1 MKSEKAPDPNA
12 VHPVAGYENEIYVK
26 PTVTNPSIVVGDFT
40 YIADSEFES
49 HVTHHY
55 EWNGDRL
62 VIGKFC
68 QIAAGVEFVMNGANH
83 QMNAITTFPFYT
95 LEAWGM
101 EPPSPEDLPLKGDT
115 VIGNDVWIGQNAV
128 ILPGVHVG
136 DGAII
141 GANSVVGSDVGPYT
155 IVVGNPAKV
164 SYSNSVAPQKF
175 TIDKTA
181 PGVNITYDNNDV
193 LNEKYYKATRTA
205 TISISDVNFAGQND
219 IRVESR
225 GGGSA
230 PATVS
235 FSGNTATIHFSEDGI
250 YVFNGTVT
258 DQAGNVTTIPVQTEF
273 VIDTKVPVLTFDDG
287 HPFKVNKAS
296 QADLDAGKSDHPVDK
311 QFFTKD
317 GFAPVVTVTDTNI
330 STADQD
336 AVFNITGTK
345 EGNTHTRTVTV
356 HPDDGTKYDMS
367 MASTLFK
374 VVEDVDDVYNVVA
387 YAIDLAGN
395 KSEEITFT
403 FSINR
408 FGSNF
413 VCATEETK
421 KYIRDKYYHNATED
435 LEIHEYNTNAIKKD
449 SQTVEVMKDGNTAN
463 VRKLVAGK
471 DYDFEEDRAAGSKVG
486 GRIYKYTIHKEVF
499 EEEGDYSFTISSV
512 DEAGHENTTARIH
525 RDTDQTTGEKKLSV
539 ASFPIDF
546 VIDKTPPTNQ
556 MTGVKSD
563 RKQAFNDRSLV
574 IEVNPE
580 DAQTGVSKVVIRRW
594 ETDTLGFREPD
605 GEPMADITYAY
616 YDEENPMPSSYKDEK
631 TGTEHSFADLSEYT
645 DDATGKIDIDYE
657 LTDNQNWQWVEV
669 ITTDLAD
676 NDSVDIRAGSADS
689 PQIVENRKGFLVTTN
704 TLTQVINN
712 TAARVGAGAGVAA
725 LLILLILWKRKKDKD
740 AEGAM

>member
-1 MKSEKAPDPNA
+1 MEVTERNVDDDKIKIDTQVGKSAFRNVRHSGNGNNDKWQKTLS
-12 VHPVAGYENEIYVK
+12 Y
-26 PTVTNPSIVVGDFT
+26 TVDGN
-40 YIADSEFES
+40 
-49 HVTHHY
+49 
-55 EWNGDRL
+55 
-62 VIGKFC
+62 
-68 QIAAGVEFVMNGANH
+68 
-83 QMNAITTFPFYT
+83 YT
-95 LEAWGM
+95 LNISGTDA
-101 EPPSPEDLPLKGDT
+101 L
-115 VIGNDVWIGQNAV
+115 
-128 ILPGVHVG
+128 
-136 DGAII
+136 
-141 GANSVVGSDVGPYT
+141 
-155 IVVGNPAKV
+155 GNPAKV

-219 IRVESR
+219 IRVESK

-486 GRIYKYTIHKEVF
+486 GRIYKYTIHKDVF

-574 IEVNPE
+574 VDVNPE

-631 TGTEHSFADLSEYT
+631 TGTEHSFADLAEYT